1 MEPNMLSN
9 FYNTLKADLTRPDV
23 QPAVAAPAFNK
34 DQQMFH
40 FHKVCND
47 HANCLKDKCRKHILL
62 DIYMKCLPLDD
73 EWKDGHTGV
82 LKNDIDQM
90 LAAKGATPT
99 QYLTSA
105 FESTKAPFL
114 EYILRSTDEIA
125 KIYLEDADAEA
136 KDAEAND
143 VELPEPKEPSDE
155 DPDVS
160 SQLVDISKDTDY
172 ETFVDALKKKTID
185 KIVADVSEL
194 IDGEK
199 EKNDMTFDTSDTP
212 AVESAVI
219 PCMNY
224 LNKKMMD
231 AGTEMNIDEALCL
244 AIREATMYEMGRSFR
259 MVKTYEEFTSVINY
273 GKGILINE
281 SAVSYLKEHTT
292 PNA

>member
-1 MEPNMLSN
+1 MDP
-9 FYNTLKADLTRPDV
+9 NTLSQFYDNLKSNLNQSEV
-23 QPAVAAPAFNK
+23 QPVPAVPSFDK
-34 DQQMFH
+34 DRKMFH
-40 FHKVCND
+40 FHKVCHD

-73 EWKDGHTGV
+73 EWKDGHTGI

-90 LAAKGATPT
+90 LAAKDATPT

-114 EYILRSTDEIA
+114 EYILRCTDTIA
-125 KIYLEDADAEA
+125 DLYLEATEEDAKQADADGI
-136 KDAEAND
+136 D
-143 VELPEPKEPSDE
+143 VTEPEEPSED

-160 SQLVDISKDTDY
+160 SQLVDITKDTDY
-172 ETFVDALKKKTID
+172 DTFVDTLKKKTID

-199 EKNDMTFDTSDTP
+199 EKNDMTFDTTN
-212 AVESAVI
+212 ESAVI

-224 LNKKMMD
+224 LTKRMMQEQ
-231 AGTEMNIDEALCL
+231 TEINSEEALCL
-244 AIREATMYEMGRSFR
+244 SIREATLYELSRSFK
-259 MVKTYEEFTSVINY
+259 MVKSYEEFTSIIGY

-292 PNA
+292 PTA